1 MKKLFSLVIVGLSVL
16 VNAQNFPCESLLA
29 NYPAPKVEFTSVVQT
44 ITSSI
49 TIEGEAVET
58 VITQTIDYA
67 NRRLLQETNAMGAN
81 IVMRYVDGKASMGM
95 VMGEEIM
102 NVPIPDENATSLEA
116 IFDQPI
122 LQGVPQ
128 NLTVVSCDGQ
138 QSHAGLLSGEQ
149 VTVTT
154 VVPNIGD
161 MTSQIIFSSDGK
173 TQGAVSSVPG
183 RSGEMLMVFEE
194 LTLDASNVPTH
205 MKMTMYQLE
214 GDTATLFSST
224 AMDILSYNQPLDDSL
239 FAQ

>member
-1 MKKLFSLVIVGLSVL
+1 MKKLFSLIIVTLAVL
-16 VNAQNFPCESLLA
+16 VNAQNLPCESLLA
-29 NYPAPKVEFTSVVQT
+29 NYPAPKVEFTSVVQA
-44 ITSSI
+44 ITSSM
-49 TIEGEAVET
+49 TIDGQEVQT
-58 VITQTIDYA
+58 VMTQTIDYT

-81 IVMRYVDGKASMGM
+81 TIMKYVDGKASMGIK
-95 VMGEEIM
+95 MGEETM
-102 NVPIPDENATSLEA
+102 NVPIPEDNVSSLEA
-116 IFDQPI
+116 IFDQPV

-161 MTSQIIFSSDGK
+161 MTSKIIFSPDGK
-173 TQGAVSSVPG
+173 TQGAVTSVPG

-239 FAQ
+239 FAE